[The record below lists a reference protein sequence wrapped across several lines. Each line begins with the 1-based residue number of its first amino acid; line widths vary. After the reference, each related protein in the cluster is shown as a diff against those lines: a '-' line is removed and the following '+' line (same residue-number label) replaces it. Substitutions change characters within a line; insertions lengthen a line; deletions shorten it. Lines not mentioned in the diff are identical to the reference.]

1 MKNDATALTLLPLFR
16 ISFKVSF
23 CGTLV
28 SIISNRHASILGL
41 VAKRLK
47 ATPGSLSGSSCG
59 SGVWTWVGWS
69 PAQNHSVGQ
78 GYELL

>member
-1 MKNDATALTLLPLFR
+1 MKTAATTLTLPPLFR

-23 CGTLV
+23 CGTSV
-28 SIISNRHASILGL
+28 SIISNRHASVLGL

-47 ATPGSLSGSSCG
+47 ATAGSLSGSSCG

-69 PAQNHSVGQ
+69 SAQNHSVDQ